1 MEGFAQAATN
11 RLYRMRYRKTKSPHR
26 LEVLSKG
33 WEAVVCIG
41 ESRAVSIALFV
52 HGTCDGFGSTEEL
65 TAALRLIPT
74 RTEQLL
80 LSSAGHELMTKRTV
94 MTCQKWWLKHFYYL

>member
-33 WEAVVCIG
+33 WEAVVASVNQ
-41 ESRAVSIALFV
+41 ERLASLSLFTVHAMVSV
-52 HGTCDGFGSTEEL
+52 PPKS
-65 TAALRLIPT
+65 
-74 RTEQLL
+74 
-80 LSSAGHELMTKRTV
+80 
-94 MTCQKWWLKHFYYL
+94 